1 MSFNRLKGRVFNY
14 IRLFIQDLKRFLIII
29 LITNNKG
36 YKMKKDNV
44 RLKDFLKDD
53 FLKIQIN
60 LSEIKDQLNKY
71 NYNSKEKEFENIEDI
86 LSYWFQH
93 HKNL

>member
-1 MSFNRLKGRVFNY
+1 MKTDNERLKN
-14 IRLFIQDLKRFLIII
+14 
-29 LITNNKG
+29 
-36 YKMKKDNV
+36 
-44 RLKDFLKDD
+44 FLKDD
-53 FLKIQIN
+53 LLKIQIN

>member
-1 MSFNRLKGRVFNY
+1 
-14 IRLFIQDLKRFLIII
+14 
-29 LITNNKG
+29 
-36 YKMKKDNV
+36 MKKDNE
-44 RLKDFLKDD
+44 RLKGFLKDD
-53 FLKIQIN
+53 LLKIQIN

>member
-1 MSFNRLKGRVFNY
+1 
-14 IRLFIQDLKRFLIII
+14 
-29 LITNNKG
+29 
-36 YKMKKDNV
+36 MKKDNV
-44 RLKDFLKDD
+44 RLKDFLKEDL
-53 FLKIQIN
+53 LKIQIN

>member
-1 MSFNRLKGRVFNY
+1 
-14 IRLFIQDLKRFLIII
+14 
-29 LITNNKG
+29 
-36 YKMKKDNV
+36 MKKDNV
-44 RLKDFLKDD
+44 RLKGLLKDD
-53 FLKIQIN
+53 LLKIQLN